1 MSQLTSPL
9 TGRPNV
15 RPLETWTATQLI
27 GRWKAELGID
37 VTPEFRGHNQVRLY
51 ECADTGLRF
60 FFPED
65 IAGSSM
71 LYRQLQSLEGY
82 YREEKWEHTVAL
94 RHLRGPSAVLEVGC
108 GTGAFLVR
116 ARDAGHV
123 VKGIEISEDA
133 VSAARARGLAVE
145 PIGLWQAAQR
155 YPGHFDVVCAFQVLE
170 HSPNPLAFCQ
180 GVLQLTRPDGLVVL
194 SVPNQNSF
202 LRNLQDILDFPP
214 HHMTRWGMRS
224 LKALASILSLR
235 LLALRR
241 EPLAPHHVKSFLDSL
256 SKDAHAPRAPL
267 APFQHSILRRVVTFL
282 LAHGG
287 RRLVTGHTILAILG
301 KPP

>member
-116 ARDAGHV
+116 AV
-123 VKGIEISEDA
+123 
-133 VSAARARGLAVE
+133 
-145 PIGLWQAAQR
+145 
-155 YPGHFDVVCAFQVLE
+155 DVVCPFQVLE
-170 HSPNPLAFCQ
+170 HSPNPLSFCQ

-256 SKDAHAPRAPL
+256 SKDAHAARAPL
-267 APFQHSILRRVVTFL
+267 APFQHSILRRVFTFL
-282 LAHGG
+282 LAPGG